1 METPM
6 NVLRLSDAERKA
18 LLQQI
23 AVKANSEP
31 MSAKRQ
37 DTRYALPPEY
47 SILGEFFLQQGA
59 SQRVLVSLRDI
70 SRGGLAMLYG
80 NYVHKGTKCMF
91 VVCDSQRKPVVTAS
105 GEVIRC
111 NHVKGTVHD
120 VGVKFDKPLPVDML
134 LKVTSS
140 EPESA
145 GQNSMQTYPAL
156 LALCDDLLKLIRIG
170 APIENIRSMLAE
182 MEEAI
187 RKATTEAKPEAKPE
201 AAKKAA

>member
-6 NVLRLSDAERKA
+6 NVLRLNDAERKA

-23 AVKANSEP
+23 AVKANAEP

-47 SILGEFFLQQGA
+47 SILGEFFLPQGA
-59 SQRVLVSLRDI
+59 SQRLLVSLRDI

-91 VVCDSQRKPVVTAS
+91 IICDGQRKPRVTSS

-120 VGVKFDKPLPVDML
+120 VGVKFDRPLPVDML
-134 LKVTSS
+134 LNVTTT
-140 EPESA
+140 EA
-145 GQNSMQTYPAL
+145 GGGQQTYPAL
-156 LALCDDLLKLIRIG
+156 LALCDDLLKLIRAG
-170 APIENIRSMLAE
+170 APIENIRAMLAE
-182 MEEAI
+182 MEEGI
-187 RKATTEAKPEAKPE
+187 RTATTTAKPEE
-201 AAKKAA
+201 ARKAA

>member
-23 AVKANSEP
+23 AVKANAEP

-47 SILGEFFLQQGA
+47 SILGEFFLPQGA

-91 VVCDSQRKPVVTAS
+91 VVCDGQRKPVVTAS

-134 LKVTSS
+134 LKVTTT
-140 EPESA
+140 EPGEA
-145 GQNSMQTYPAL
+145 GGAGAQQTYPAL

-187 RKATTEAKPEAKPE
+187 CTSTASSAPAL
-201 AAKKAA
+201 KKTA